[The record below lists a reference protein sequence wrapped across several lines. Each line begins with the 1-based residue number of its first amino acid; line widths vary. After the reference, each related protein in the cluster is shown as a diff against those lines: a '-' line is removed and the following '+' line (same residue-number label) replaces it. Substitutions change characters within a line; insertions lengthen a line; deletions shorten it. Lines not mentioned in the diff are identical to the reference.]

1 MARQRRT
8 IMPLNTPKILS
19 TPRVNDPIPIP
30 TLQFW
35 NFLPNRSACRSNI
48 LRIQHQHQGAL
59 QCRRRTRPIFSGMAR
74 VKGPIRIVSPFV
86 GVGRAA
92 NDGVLVEFDQ
102 VLVFQNGQVGGTDA
116 IELDGGSK

>member
-1 MARQRRT
+1 M
-8 IMPLNTPKILS
+8 
-19 TPRVNDPIPIP
+19 
-30 TLQFW
+30 
-35 NFLPNRSACRSNI
+35 
-48 LRIQHQHQGAL
+48 G
-59 QCRRRTRPIFSGMAR
+59 R

-116 IELDGGSK
+116 IELDGVSK